1 MKQTF
6 ILLFISSVLNFG
18 CNNSKPLP
26 TDILHIN
33 IAGEPTQSSI
43 ILQSRL
49 VKADTVVTSL
59 FEDIE
64 GVPGIGYFQISSD
77 SLFVQSMRTSLLEA
91 NEANDFTMKT
101 KISNL
106 SPGTTYF
113 YRILVGSDSTN
124 LRYGKTCQ
132 FKTLLPTADNSSVSF
147 IHSSCMNYEKYYNI
161 GDSGVGERVP
171 DLVSEEDWQKG
182 FIGFET
188 IASLDPLF
196 WVANGDNVYYDHPYS
211 IPAET
216 REELLAKWHRQFSMP
231 RIRELMCKIPSYWL
245 KDDHDYRFNDADTT
259 NNKFSEPSHELG
271 IATFKDVV
279 PITNPENPEEPT
291 YRTHRVNQLLQIWMM
306 EGRDYRSPH
315 TMEDTVGK
323 TLWGEE
329 QIAWLKSTL
338 LASDAPFKII
348 ISPTPLIG
356 PDDAYKK
363 DNHTN
368 PGGFQYEQKQIFK
381 WLVENDFQN
390 QNLYFMC
397 GDRHWQYH
405 SRNELG
411 FEEFGSG
418 ALVDQNART
427 GRMPGDPKSTDPEG
441 KVDQVFVQKEPTGGF
456 IQVVVTPSPSPG
468 ITFNIMDEH
477 GEKLHE
483 ANYRAKNGAL

>member
-1 MKQTF
+1 MKNIF
-6 ILLFISSVLNFG
+6 AFFSISSLIFTA
-18 CNNSKPLP
+18 CSIPTPLP
-26 TDILHIN
+26 TDILHVN
-33 IAGEPTQSSI
+33 IAGEPTQNSI

-49 VKADTVVTSL
+49 IREDTVVTSL
-59 FEDIE
+59 FEDVA
-64 GVPGIGYFQISSD
+64 GVPGYGYFQVSSD
-77 SLFVQSMRTSLLEA
+77 SLFEQSMKTNLLQA
-91 NEANDFTMKT
+91 TAANDFTLKA
-101 KISNL
+101 KVNNL
-106 SPGTTYF
+106 SPATPYF
-113 YRILVGSDSTN
+113 YRVWVGSDSTD
-124 LRYGKTCQ
+124 LRYGKTCR
-132 FKTLLPTADNSSVSF
+132 FNTLLPPADNSEVSF

-161 GDSGVGERVP
+161 GDSGVGERIP

-188 IASLDPLF
+188 LASLDPLF

-231 RIRELMCKIPSYWL
+231 RIRELMCQVPSYWL

-259 NNKFSEPSHELG
+259 DEKFAEPSHELG
-271 IATFKDVV
+271 ITTFKEVI
-279 PITNPENPEEPT
+279 PITDPDNEDEPT

-315 TMEDTVGK
+315 NLPDTAGK
-323 TLWGEE
+323 TLWGDE
-329 QIAWLKSTL
+329 QVRWLQETL

-368 PGGFQYEQKQIFK
+368 PGGFQFEQQQIFK
-381 WLVENDFQN
+381 WLVENDFQS
-390 QNLYFMC
+390 QDLYFMC

-418 ALVDQNART
+418 ALVDQNARS

-441 KVDQVFVQKEPTGGF
+441 KIEQIFVQKEPTGGF
-456 IQVVVTPSPSPG
+456 VQVTVKPNPSPN
-468 ITFNIMDEH
+468 ITFEIKDER
-477 GEKLHE
+477 GELLHAVQYKAE
-483 ANYRAKNGAL
+483 TKIL